1 MCLSARRQSPDA
13 WGYTRGARG
22 PLSRLLGESPA
33 PGDTR
38 APCLDL
44 CLRIVVFTFLVF
56 TFLPAMAIPVS
67 GQETETHVSATTP
80 APASASSAAIGTTSI
95 PTEDPEDLGHL
106 VVRVVSMASG
116 EPLPGSTVRIQGQDR
131 GGVTGP
137 DGTLRIP
144 DLRVRSHTLVVERF
158 GYMEAYREVEIRDGE
173 TVEVSVELTPSPI
186 QLSAVVVTGTGRE
199 RGPGEVY
206 RPTATLSGV
215 ELQRSLASSV
225 PATLEAV
232 PGFSSQFNGPAAA
245 RPSIRGLGG
254 DRVLVLEDGLR
265 TGDLYATAA
274 DHGVMVEPLTAR
286 RIEVVRGPAGLLYGA
301 NALGGVVNVIRDE
314 IPRTRPTGFTGRVGA
329 QVESVRDGVGV
340 GAVAETPVGPLVVRV
355 EGTGRSAGDTRTPD
369 GPLEQTD
376 MRALNGAVGA
386 SWVERW
392 GFVGASGRIYDAAY
406 GVPGEFGGV
415 LIPGGHPGGVDIEAL
430 RRSLR
435 LRAAYLEPFWGF
447 FDSAELDAGLTR
459 YRHDEIEGLIGGR
472 RVMGAR
478 FDQTTWQVGL
488 IARHDH
494 ALHDHG
500 EPTLRA
506 EGAYGI
512 SLEGRELLTGG
523 VSPGSRSAEEWAIAL
538 YGFED
543 FQVGDFRLQLGARW
557 DRREITPFRTDSLRV
572 RTQQRRVTKA
582 VTPRDFS
589 TFSASAALL
598 RQIRSH
604 STLGLNLSRSY
615 RPPAIQE
622 LYSDGPHLADFSFD
636 IGSPDLD
643 VERGTG
649 IDLFVRTRRSDL
661 DLEIS
666 LFHSRV
672 DNYIHYV
679 PTGETVLVSR
689 EGAPDRDT
697 PVFEAVGEDAVF
709 LGAEGRI
716 QWEALPRLVADVT
729 LSYTRAERR
738 ADRNP
743 LPFIPPLNGRAELRW
758 EGEPFFAS
766 VGGDFAAAQNRV
778 PQSVA
783 IGDLSERPQEPTSG
797 FGLLN
802 AGLGWRTTLGG
813 RTHTLMLQGR
823 NLGDRSHRDH
833 LSRIKDVAPQPGRNL
848 TLTYQMHF

>member
-1 MCLSARRQSPDA
+1 MFLFWLALGLFLVSVAPVSAQPVGTTVSA
-13 WGYTRGARG
+13 
-22 PLSRLLGESPA
+22 SPA
-33 PGDTR
+33 
-38 APCLDL
+38 
-44 CLRIVVFTFLVF
+44 
-56 TFLPAMAIPVS
+56 
-67 GQETETHVSATTP
+67 
-80 APASASSAAIGTTSI
+80 APASAPPSSAA
-95 PTEDPEDLGHL
+95 PTAFAAHTASAALRPSVAFTAFAAPTPTDDPEARGHL
-106 VVRVVSMASG
+106 AIRVVAADSG
-116 EPLPGSTVRIQGQDR
+116 EPLSGSTVRIQGQDR
-131 GGVTGP
+131 GGVTGR
-137 DGTLRIP
+137 DGTLRIQ
-144 DLRVRSHTLVVERF
+144 DLRVRAHTLVVERF
-158 GYMEAYREVEIRDGE
+158 GYMEAYREVEVRDGE
-173 TVEVSVELTPSPI
+173 TVEVTVELTPSPI

-225 PATLEAV
+225 PATLERV

-245 RPSIRGLGG
+245 RPSIRGMGG
-254 DRVLVLEDGLR
+254 DRVLVLEDGQR

-301 NALGGVVNVIRDE
+301 NALGGVVNVIRDD
-314 IPRTRPTGFTGRVGA
+314 IPRSRPAAFQGRVGA
-329 QVESVRDGVGV
+329 QMESVRDGVGV
-340 GAVAETPVGPLVVRV
+340 GAVAETPAGPFALRV
-355 EGTGRSAGDTRTPD
+355 EGTGRRAGDTRTPD

-376 MRALNGAVGA
+376 MTAVNGSVGA
-386 SWVERW
+386 SWIRQW
-392 GFVGASGRIYDAAY
+392 GFLGISGRIYDATY

-435 LRAAYLEPFWGF
+435 LQTAYLEPFWGF
-447 FDSAELDAGLTR
+447 FDSAELNAGLTR

-488 IARHDH
+488 LARHDH
-494 ALHDHG
+494 ALHDHD

-582 VTPRDFS
+582 VAPRDFNTLS
-589 TFSASAALL
+589 GSAVLL
-598 RQIRSH
+598 WEPRSRW
-604 STLGLNLSRSY
+604 TVGLNLARSY

-649 IDLFVRTRRSDL
+649 IDAFFRTRRADL
-661 DLEIS
+661 DLEVS

-672 DNYIHYV
+672 DSYIHYMQ
-679 PTGETVLVSR
+679 TGETVLVSR

-697 PVFEAVGEDAVF
+697 PVFEARGEDAVF
-709 LGAEGRI
+709 QGAEGRI
-716 QWEALPRLVADVT
+716 QWEALSQMVVDVT
-729 LSYTRAERR
+729 VSYTRAERR
-738 ADRNP
+738 ADGDP

-758 EGEPFFAS
+758 EGQPFFAS

-778 PQSVA
+778 PRPVT

-797 FGLLN
+797 YGLLN

-813 RTHTLMLQGR
+813 RTHTLLLQGR